1 METCQRCGK
10 SFPDGSLI
18 TVIIDQSDSSTF
30 AAAGQ
35 VAITEQELCRPCMLE
50 AGQGMD
56 RLEIN
61 VPGKKKWWELW
72 K

>member
-1 METCQRCGK
+1 METCQMCGK
-10 SFPDGSLI
+10 SYPDGSLF
-18 TVIIDQSDSSTF
+18 TVIIDRSDSSTF
-30 AAAGQ
+30 AATGKL
-35 VAITEQELCRPCMLE
+35 AITKQELCRPCMLE

-61 VPGKKKWWELW
+61 VPAKKKWWELW